1 MLVLSR
7 RLNESVV
14 LPDLGISIKV
24 IRFSGNQVRLGFS
37 APSDVKILR
46 GELADNERQ
55 WQEENQT
62 VPLHPMLNAS

>member
-46 GELADNERQ
+46 GELADNELQ